1 MNDPRTD
8 LDAKL
13 EAEIQA
19 ALGDMSVED
28 MLDEADRPGGTT
40 PKQRSD
46 RQLRRGTVVSV
57 HGNDVIVEFGPKS
70 QGLCPLAQFEKK
82 PEVGEQYDF
91 IIERFD
97 SNEGLLILSREGAV
111 TRAQWESLDV
121 GQTVEARCT
130 GTNKGG
136 LEMEVAN
143 HRAFMPAGQVDI
155 RHIDDL
161 EQFVGEK
168 LPCQIIEL
176 DRRNGRIILSRRAHI
191 EAERARDREE
201 TLKTLEVGQEVGGT
215 VTSIQPYGAF
225 VDIGGVDGLL
235 HVSDMSY
242 PRINNPREVL
252 TEGDAV
258 NDRVLKIDTSE
269 DPPRISL
276 GLKQTM
282 ADPFQTTSKE
292 IEEGGTV
299 SGRVTKIVDF
309 GAFVEIAPGVEGL
322 IHISELSHERV
333 NRVEHVVK
341 RDEIVTVKVLNID
354 RERQRIGL
362 SLKAM
367 KEKEEA
373 ERPRQTDSSLEKLKA
388 KFGDDRE
395 LRGGLG

>member
-242 PRINNPREVL
+242 SRINNPREVV

-258 NDRVLKIDTSE
+258 NVRVLKIDTSE